1 MCANDTPAR
10 LKRNRYPEV
19 AKTLTA
25 VLIVTVMFPKTYLT
39 LALSLLTIAPLTAQV
54 DRATLTG
61 VVRDSSNAVIPTASV
76 TVTNIAT
83 GVAQTSAVTD
93 QGIFLIVNLAPGQYL
108 VEATANGFQKFAQV
122 VLLETGQRGRLDLT
136 LPVGAVGETVTVTGV
151 SPLLDTQTAVLG
163 NVVSQDEVA
172 NLPLAIRNWDD
183 LLFTLPGVQGDR
195 YTEQTG
201 TTNAGRTG
209 GVSIHGNRSL
219 QNNFLLDGV
228 DSCDGT
234 SSTCSIARTSAI
246 RTAMNRTSPT
256 RERPRSRRLPA
267 IPG

>member
-1 MCANDTPAR
+1 MCARMTHRRPRR

-25 VLIVTVMFPKTYLT
+25 VLIVTVMFPKIYLT

-122 VLLETGQRGRLDLT
+122 VLLETGQRGTR
-136 LPVGAVGETVTVTGV
+136 PHA
-151 SPLLDTQTAVLG
+151 
-163 NVVSQDEVA
+163 
-172 NLPLAIRNWDD
+172 
-183 LLFTLPGVQGDR
+183 
-195 YTEQTG
+195 
-201 TTNAGRTG
+201 AGRRYRRDR
-209 GVSIHGNRSL
+209 NRH
-219 QNNFLLDGV
+219 
-228 DSCDGT
+228 
-234 SSTCSIARTSAI
+234 
-246 RTAMNRTSPT
+246 
-256 RERPRSRRLPA
+256 RRLAAP
-267 IPG
+267 